1 MTAKH
6 SVFATRTPPGPT
18 GNLMT
23 DHSVPGISNNLLA
36 GRYRVGP
43 VIGLGGMGTVYRAED
58 EVLGREVAL
67 KVYRP
72 DPVDPERLRWHQ
84 EEIATLARLNHPGLV
99 TLYDAGSSPFDGG
112 TVSWLVM
119 ELIPGVDL
127 GRHLDVGPLDYRET
141 ARLGAELASALHY
154 IHRRNIVHRDVKPA
168 NIVMARYFDDEAPH
182 PKLADFG
189 IASMINGTP
198 LAASGIILGTASYLS
213 PEQVIGSAV
222 GSPSDV
228 YSLGLVLLQCLTGEL
243 EYPGQ
248 PLASARARLARPPRI
263 PSHLG
268 VDMARLLESMT
279 AIDPRHRPAAVEAAQ
294 ILRRISGSEAP
305 VAAAGVGS
313 DVRSGVGSDVRSVAM
328 PPAAARPG
336 IEPPTAHIALPVLKT
351 SLMTN
356 ATRGLPWQALPER
369 PTRQPAPVYPAARSG
384 SAATRTRGRRKPS
397 MLQLGLAAVA
407 LILMVAAL
415 IFGAVIA
422 TSGSSDPAQT
432 PAPAVPTELDEH
444 LQQLEES
451 LTS

>member
-1 MTAKH
+1 MTAKDG
-6 SVFATRTPPGPT
+6 VFATRTPPGTT

-23 DHSVPGISNNLLA
+23 DHLVPGIPDTLLG

-43 VIGLGGMGTVYRAED
+43 VIGLGGMSTVYRAVD

-67 KVYRP
+67 KVFRP

-99 TLYDAGSSPFDGG
+99 TLYDAGSSPFEGG

-127 GRHLDVGPLDYRET
+127 RRYLDAGPLDHLET

-154 IHRRNIVHRDVKPA
+154 IHRRNIVHRDVKPG

-189 IASMINGTP
+189 IARMMNGTP
-198 LAASGIILGTASYLS
+198 LASSGTTLGTAGYLS
-213 PEQVIGSAV
+213 PEQVTGAAV
-222 GSPSDV
+222 GAPSDV

-243 EYPGQ
+243 EYPGP

-263 PSHLG
+263 PKNLG
-268 VDMARLLESMT
+268 PDLAGLLEAMT
-279 AIDPRHRPAAVEAAQ
+279 AMEPRHRPVAVEAAQ
-294 ILRRISGSEAP
+294 ALRMISGSEAP
-305 VAAAGVGS
+305 AAGAGSGAVAAAVPS
-313 DVRSGVGSDVRSVAM
+313 
-328 PPAAARPG
+328 AATRFGP
-336 IEPPTAHIALPVLKT
+336 EPPTAHLALPVLKT

-356 ATRGLPWQALPER
+356 ATQGLPWRVLPER
-369 PTRQPAPVYPAARSG
+369 PAREPAPVVGPTRPARSR
-384 SAATRTRGRRKPS
+384 SATARTRGKRKPPI
-397 MLQLGLAAVA
+397 LQLGIAAAA
-407 LILMVAAL
+407 LLLMVAAL

-422 TSGSSDPAQT
+422 TSGRSIPEQT
-432 PAPAVPTELDEH
+432 PEPAVPAELDEH

-451 LTS
+451 LTP